1 MDLYPCWWSRSK
13 LAFNDL
19 FICFRAANLSEL
31 ILAISIT
38 DGRDLDVT
46 VSLMVAQF
54 SQING
59 KVTV

>member
-1 MDLYPCWWSRSK
+1 MYLHLCWWSRFK
-13 LAFNDL
+13 FAFNAL
-19 FICFRAANLSEL
+19 LICFRAANPAEL

-38 DGRDLDVT
+38 DGNDLDVT
-46 VSLMVAQF
+46 VPLMVAQF